1 MSDEVEAYVTRYVL
15 TKGILKVRGK
25 RTRVQ
30 DGWGL
35 RFVPEG
41 DFATVSVRQHEW
53 HTTLDRARKRAQ
65 EVREREIKKLKRQ
78 LRDLR
83 EMQF

>member
-1 MSDEVEAYVTRYVL
+1 MSDEVQAYVTKYAL
-15 TKGILKVRGK
+15 TQGILKVRG
-25 RTRVQ
+25 RPTRVQ
-30 DGWGL
+30 NGMGF

-53 HTTLDRARKRAQ
+53 HTTLERARKRAQ
-65 EVREREIKKLKRQ
+65 AKRDLEIKRLKRQ

-83 EMQF
+83 EIQF